1 MPVHLHLPQARH
13 KQDNERWKS
22 GLKDPVGFKWKW
34 VGEGKE
40 AIGAGGGLKAE
51 GEDAQLSFPDL
62 WMIPSVSPSVTP
74 YVLKHTHSTLIVNM
88 FPQTAAASIF
98 LFC

>member
-40 AIGAGGGLKAE
+40 AIGGGGGWKQKEKKHSLAFQIC
-51 GEDAQLSFPDL
+51 GWSP
-62 WMIPSVSPSVTP
+62 VSA
-74 YVLKHTHSTLIVNM
+74 L
-88 FPQTAAASIF
+88 Q
-98 LFC
+98 